1 MQLEL
6 EWQTRCD
13 LAALYRVFDRLNWTD
28 AIFTHI
34 SARIPNSDYILM
46 NPYGHLYDE
55 ITASSL
61 VKIDL
66 NTGDAIKGLYNKVG
80 YNIHSA
86 VHLARPEITYVIH
99 THTTPIVAVSSLRD
113 GLQQCSQY
121 GLYISQSLA
130 YHDYEGIFFWESE
143 KDRLVEH
150 LGKNKLF
157 CLMRNHGSLVL
168 GRNIEHAFFNQYI
181 LQRACEI
188 QVTVQSTNQPFVSL
202 TEEIAN
208 RTIEFTVNEQRKED
222 KAPPLLWQAMKRKL
236 ESGYDQ

>member
-1 MQLEL
+1 MQLKH

-13 LAALYRVFDRLNWTD
+13 LAALYRVFDKLNWTD

-34 SARIPNSDYILM
+34 SARIPNTDFILM
-46 NPYGHLYDE
+46 NPYGYLYDE

-61 VKIDL
+61 IKIDL
-66 NTGDAIKGLYNKVG
+66 HTGNTNEGLYNKVG

-86 VHLARPEITYVIH
+86 IHLARSEIRYVIH
-99 THTTPIVAVSSLRD
+99 THTTPIVAVSSLKD

-130 YHDYEGIFFWESE
+130 YHNYEGIFFWESE
-143 KDRLVEH
+143 KDRLVKS
-150 LGKNKLF
+150 LDKNKEF

-168 GRNIEHAFFNQYI
+168 GRDIEQAFFNQYI

-188 QVTVQSTNQPFVSL
+188 QIAVQSTNQSFISV

-208 RTIEFTVNEQRKED
+208 RTLEFTMTEQKKED
-222 KAPPLLWQAMKRKL
+222 KAPPLLWKAMKRKL
-236 ESGYDQ
+236 EPGYDQ